1 MDQRWIRIKVKQIE
15 NINKTKKEPK
25 SNQIQNQRKMYQK
38 SKYDHPLRMA
48 ILSREPVAIST
59 DDDYYY
65 CNDNLHCAA
74 SCV

>member
-25 SNQIQNQRKMYQK
+25 SNQTQNQRKMYQK

-59 DDDYYY
+59 DDDHYY

>member
-59 DDDYYY
+59 NDDHYH

>member
-25 SNQIQNQRKMYQK
+25 SNQTQNQRKMYQK

-59 DDDYYY
+59 DDDHYY
-65 CNDNLHCAA
+65 CYDNLHCTA
-74 SCV
+74 SWV